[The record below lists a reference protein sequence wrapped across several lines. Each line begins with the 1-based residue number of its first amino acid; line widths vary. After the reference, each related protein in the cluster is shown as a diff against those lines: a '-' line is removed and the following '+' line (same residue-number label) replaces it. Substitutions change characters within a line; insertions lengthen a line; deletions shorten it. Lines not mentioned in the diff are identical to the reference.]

1 MHHSSFLVIQKV
13 GYVGIFVMYKFE
25 NKLNR
30 EINYFNFN
38 LKNYDK
44 FKFAI
49 KTDSALNCFQF
60 ISIRS
65 CTKMST
71 LPTLCIIEKLY
82 SIVRR
87 FALEL
92 FV

>member
-1 MHHSSFLVIQKV
+1 MHHSSFLVTQKV

-25 NKLNR
+25 NKLDR
-30 EINYFNFN
+30 EINHFNFN
-38 LKNYDK
+38 SKNYDK
-44 FKFAI
+44 CKFAI
-49 KTDSALNCFQF
+49 KTDWALNCFQF